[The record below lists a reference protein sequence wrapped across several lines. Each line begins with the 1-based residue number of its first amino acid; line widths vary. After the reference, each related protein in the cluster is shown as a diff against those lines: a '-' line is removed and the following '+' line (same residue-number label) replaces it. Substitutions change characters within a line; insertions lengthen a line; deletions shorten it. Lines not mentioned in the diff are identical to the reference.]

1 MTIYYD
7 IVYNIL
13 NNCYVYPLQLFPNSK
28 FANFVYYGKVCP
40 LDTEPNDVMIY
51 FPEGVMKKHL
61 LIFLAIFII
70 CGGSALAEAPQEIII
85 TEEPVVSDI
94 ENTTEITE
102 EPTVT
107 EPVITATPE
116 LEKEAS
122 KDTVAKPTKISG
134 EFEYSQSTDSV
145 SITAYKGKS
154 KKVSIPEKI
163 NGVLVDS
170 IADGAFQNSDVEEVV
185 LPEVIKSIGSKAF
198 RGCEELSYINLPGS
212 IANIGDDAFEDCHSL
227 LAFVSEYSFAYGYCL
242 QQNIQYQ
249 CIIQSE
255 LN

>member
-1 MTIYYD
+1 M
-7 IVYNIL
+7 VYNML
-13 NNCYVYPLQLFPNSK
+13 SNCYEHSLQLFPNSK

-51 FPEGVMKKHL
+51 FPEGVMKKLL
-61 LIFLAIFII
+61 LIILAIFII
-70 CGGSALAEAPQEIII
+70 CGGAALAEEPQEVVP
-85 TEEPVVSDI
+85 TEEPIVSDV
-94 ENTTEITE
+94 ENTPEITE

-107 EPVITATPE
+107 EPVSTATPKPE
-116 LEKEAS
+116 EKETS
-122 KDTVAKPTKISG
+122 NDIVAKPKKISG
-134 EFEYSQSTDSV
+134 EFEYSQSADSV

-170 IADGAFQNSDVEEVV
+170 IADGAFQNSNIVEVV
-185 LPEVIKSIGSKAF
+185 LPEVITSIGNKAF

-212 IANIGDDAFEDCHSL
+212 IANIGEDAFEDCNSL

>member
-1 MTIYYD
+1 MLSNYYAF
-7 IVYNIL
+7 
-13 NNCYVYPLQLFPNSK
+13 PLQLFPNSK

-51 FPEGVMKKHL
+51 FPEGVMKKLL
-61 LIFLAIFII
+61 LIFIAIFII
-70 CGGSALAEAPQEIII
+70 CSGVALAEEPQEIII
-85 TEEPVVSDI
+85 TEEPVASDI
-94 ENTTEITE
+94 ENTTEPALAE

-107 EPVITATPE
+107 EPVSTAMPE
-116 LEKEAS
+116 LEEEAS
-122 KDTVAKPTKISG
+122 KDIVAKPTKISG
-134 EFEYSQSTDSV
+134 EFEYSQSADSV

-163 NGVLVDS
+163 DGIPVDS
-170 IADGAFQNSDVEEVV
+170 IADCAFQNSNIVEVV
-185 LPEVIKSIGSKAF
+185 LPEKIRSIGNKAF

-212 IANIGDDAFEDCHSL
+212 IANIGEDAFEDCHSL
-227 LAFVSEYSFAYGYCL
+227 LAFVSEYSFAYGYCM

-255 LN
+255 SN

>member
-1 MTIYYD
+1 M
-7 IVYNIL
+7 L
-13 NNCYVYPLQLFPNSK
+13 SNCYAFPLQLFPNSK

-51 FPEGVMKKHL
+51 FPEGVMKKLL

-70 CGGSALAEAPQEIII
+70 CSGVALAEEPQEVVP
-85 TEEPVVSDI
+85 TEEPVVSEI
-94 ENTTEITE
+94 ENTTEPALAE

-107 EPVITATPE
+107 EPVITAMPE
-116 LEKEAS
+116 LEEEAS

-134 EFEYSQSTDSV
+134 EFEYLQSADSV
-145 SITAYKGKS
+145 SITAYNGKS
-154 KKVSIPEKI
+154 KKVSIPIEI
-163 NGVLVDS
+163 DGMPVDS
-170 IADGAFQNSDVEEVV
+170 IADCAFQNSNIVEVV
-185 LPEVIKSIGSKAF
+185 LPEKIRSIGNKAF

-212 IANIGDDAFEDCHSL
+212 IANIGEDAFEDCHSL
-227 LAFVSEYSFAYGYCL
+227 LAFVSEYSFAYGYCM

-255 LN
+255 SN

>member
-1 MTIYYD
+1 M
-7 IVYNIL
+7 VYNML
-13 NNCYVYPLQLFPNSK
+13 SNCYEHSLQLFPNSK

-51 FPEGVMKKHL
+51 FPEGVMKKLL

-70 CGGSALAEAPQEIII
+70 CGGAALAEEPQEVVP
-85 TEEPVVSDI
+85 TEEPIVSDV
-94 ENTTEITE
+94 ENTPEITE

-107 EPVITATPE
+107 EPVSTATPKPE
-116 LEKEAS
+116 EKETS
-122 KDTVAKPTKISG
+122 NDIVAKPKKISG
-134 EFEYSQSTDSV
+134 EFEYSQSADSV

-154 KKVSIPEKI
+154 RKVSIPEKI

-170 IADGAFQNSDVEEVV
+170 IADGAFQNSNIVEVV
-185 LPEVIKSIGSKAF
+185 LPEVITSIGNKAF

-212 IANIGDDAFEDCHSL
+212 IANIGEDAFEDCHSL

>member
-1 MTIYYD
+1 M
-7 IVYNIL
+7 
-13 NNCYVYPLQLFPNSK
+13 FPNSK

-40 LDTEPNDVMIY
+40 LDTELNDVMIY

-70 CGGSALAEAPQEIII
+70 CGGSALAEEPQDIII
-85 TEEPVVSDI
+85 TEEPVVSEI

-107 EPVITATPE
+107 EPVITATPKSE
-116 LEKEAS
+116 EKGTS
-122 KDTVAKPTKISG
+122 NDIVAKPTKISG
-134 EFEYSQSTDSV
+134 EFEYSQNAESV
-145 SITAYKGKS
+145 SITGYKGKS

-185 LPEVIKSIGSKAF
+185 LPEVITSIGNKAF
-198 RGCEELSYINLPGS
+198 RGCEDLSYINLPGS
-212 IANIGDDAFEDCHSL
+212 ISNIGDDAFEDCHSL